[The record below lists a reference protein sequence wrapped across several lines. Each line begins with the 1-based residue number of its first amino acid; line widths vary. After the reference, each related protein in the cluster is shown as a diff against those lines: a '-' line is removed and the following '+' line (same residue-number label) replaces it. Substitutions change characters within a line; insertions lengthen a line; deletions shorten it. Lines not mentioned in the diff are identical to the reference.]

1 MIIQSPK
8 ISRFNTPVKKICNN
22 KNIHSC
28 LKNFT
33 EEETKKFLFPLQR
46 RRATRREWMEGIKE
60 KWGQT
65 RIKKERR
72 TDVRV
77 YRRIRSPRIG
87 RVLMKGGHGGR
98 GGCVG
103 QFSRNSMERDRHS
116 NSRYPFSPL
125 ESGSLFKQASDSK
138 GSQYLTLPS
147 TPFPSTLSLCRAY
160 RAILLPPAVLPPPT
174 RQFRFP

>member
-1 MIIQSPK
+1 
-8 ISRFNTPVKKICNN
+8 
-22 KNIHSC
+22 
-28 LKNFT
+28 
-33 EEETKKFLFPLQR
+33 
-46 RRATRREWMEGIKE
+46 MEGIKG

-160 RAILLPPAVLPPPT
+160 RAILLPPAVLLLASFASHNYPPPPLFSQHGFPSIAT
-174 RQFRFP
+174 PRAQSFRCNYSSELPAHREGEIWLRCVIV